1 MLLQIEDWIFEIDI
15 EKTQR
20 HSSAEAAENCRCA
33 MCRNFYR
40 GLDGDYAGLKG
51 KLSSFGICAE
61 APEKMNATVFCEEQI
76 LYDPMYYVFGRI
88 VRIGNGP
95 FLAGS
100 ALIFP
105 ADFEELLDESPLFR
119 LQIVG
124 VTCPWL
130 LEEPFTGGIPGR
142 SDDWFSGT
150 IQS

>member
-33 MCRNFYR
+33 MCRNFCR
-40 GLDGDYAGLKG
+40 GLDGDYAGLKE

-61 APEKMNATVFCEEQI
+61 APEKMNPMVFCEEQI

-88 VRIGNGP
+88 VQKGNGP
-95 FLAGS
+95 FLAGFVSVYPSDQGEMLDGS
-100 ALIFP
+100 AV
-105 ADFEELLDESPLFR
+105 FR
-119 LQIVG
+119 LQIDG
-124 VTCPWL
+124 VTCPWM